1 MKRFL
6 FFVFLLPALLA
17 IRPARADV
25 LLGVRG
31 CNNNWHQDWILV
43 PAPEIALSS
52 RFLFLSV
59 DGTYA
64 LFTPSD
70 PKIHYTIRTRNS
82 ILPGLRLPFGPF
94 FLSAGYGL
102 ALRFQRDEKLS
113 PSGRFS
119 FDSATSVHG
128 AFRAGF
134 GTGFSLSRSLSLVLK
149 GEYDFV
155 DRNDRGF
162 AFAAGILLKR
172 KVLPVAI
179 VPEPDQEVREPE
191 KPAPQ
196 EPVEVRIRI
205 RSVTFPE
212 TSDEIVN
219 ELNRA
224 LGIALIKAGIQMI
237 SWDKMKAA
245 AGLPAPSQPDE
256 FETDSESGFVETT
269 DWEIVSRAS
278 ETLKC
283 DGFIRTKVRYVYQS
297 YGGDILINSAQLVL
311 IDTRTGSVM
320 WASEYQEQE
329 SSFSRCKER
338 LSEELVRA
346 LAK

>member
-1 MKRFL
+1 MKRFFRHVL
-6 FFVFLLPALLA
+6 VLPALLA
-17 IRPARADV
+17 FSPAGADV
-25 LLGVRG
+25 LLGIRG
-31 CNNNWHQDWILV
+31 CNNNWHSDWILA

-52 RFLFLSV
+52 RFLSLSL

-82 ILPGLRLPFGPF
+82 IIPSLRLPVGPF

-102 ALRFQRDEKLS
+102 ALRFQRDEQLS

-119 FDSATSVHG
+119 FESETAVHG
-128 AFRAGF
+128 AFRAGI
-134 GTGFSLSRSLSLVLK
+134 GTAFSLSRSLSLVLK

-155 DRNDRGF
+155 ERNDRGF
-162 AFAAGILLKR
+162 AFGAGILLR
-172 KVLPVAI
+172 RQALPTAI
-179 VPEPDQEVREPE
+179 VPEPEKEVREPKKPVPAE
-191 KPAPQ
+191 PAPAQ
-196 EPVEVRIRI
+196 VRIH
-205 RSVTFPE
+205 SVTFPE

-224 LGIALIKAGIQMI
+224 LEIALIKAGIQII
-237 SWDKMKAA
+237 SWEKMKAA
-245 AGLPAPSQPDE
+245 AGLPPLQPE
-256 FETDSESGFVETT
+256 ESGGDLDAGFIETT
-269 DWEIVSRAS
+269 DWEIVSKAS

-311 IDTRTGSVM
+311 INTQTGSVV

-329 SSFSRCKER
+329 SSFSRCKQR
-338 LSEELVRA
+338 LAEELVRA
-346 LAK
+346 LSQ